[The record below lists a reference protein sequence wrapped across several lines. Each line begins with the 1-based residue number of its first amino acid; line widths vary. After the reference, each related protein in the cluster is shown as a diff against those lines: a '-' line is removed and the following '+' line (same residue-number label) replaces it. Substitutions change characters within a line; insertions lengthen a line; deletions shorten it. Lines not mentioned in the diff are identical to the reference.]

1 MVLTYVIGA
10 NVPPRDYQTTNGDR
24 PVQHP
29 YPAVAPAMESVKTYR
44 TRVENGMV
52 VIEA

>member
-1 MVLTYVIGA
+1 LNHRRGLLPHSAALHAGYG
-10 NVPPRDYQTTNGDR
+10 R
-24 PVQHP
+24 
-29 YPAVAPAMESVKTYR
+29 MEPVKTYR